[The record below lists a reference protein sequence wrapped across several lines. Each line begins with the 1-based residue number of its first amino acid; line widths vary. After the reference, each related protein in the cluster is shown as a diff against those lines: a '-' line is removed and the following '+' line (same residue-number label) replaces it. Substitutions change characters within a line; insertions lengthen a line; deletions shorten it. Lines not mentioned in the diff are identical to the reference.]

1 MLNSAFRVKYPIAVV
16 LKLVDKHV
24 SEACGA
30 IHGGSTPLGGT
41 NSITNYELN

>member
-1 MLNSAFRVKYPIAVV
+1 MVEYVEAAAV

-30 IHGGSTPLGGT
+30 IHGGSIPLGGT
-41 NSITNYELN
+41 DSITN